1 MSSLKHRIQFYH
13 TLGTL
18 EDAGVPRVRA
28 LQQSFPGIFRRIG
41 ERMSKVVSHGGTL
54 SEGMESEGR
63 VFSSFERNLVLVGEQ
78 TGRLDLV
85 FRSLA
90 DWFQLVRTLRSRLI
104 SGLIYPLL
112 VYHVAGVLIAV
123 ISVFTDGISPSA
135 AAFRTAVWIAAP
147 WVLYFSFSL
156 VLPLIFRGGLM
167 DAVLLHVPVV
177 GAVSYTLN
185 CTRFFYALAL
195 CLRSGLGMSDAIRLS
210 AGGCTN
216 RYLERR
222 FRRIVDTMRSV
233 GCTFTEALAQSMIG
247 RDRGSMILELMRT
260 GEQSG
265 RTDEAAERIANNC
278 REEAETLLIRIAAIV
293 PTVVYLVIAVYI
305 AFKIISFYGK
315 LLAPVRDLL

>member
-1 MSSLKHRIQFYH
+1 
-13 TLGTL
+13 
-18 EDAGVPRVRA
+18 
-28 LQQSFPGIFRRIG
+28 
-41 ERMSKVVSHGGTL
+41 
-54 SEGMESEGR
+54 
-63 VFSSFERNLVLVGEQ
+63 
-78 TGRLDLV
+78 
-85 FRSLA
+85 
-90 DWFQLVRTLRSRLI
+90 
-104 SGLIYPLL
+104 
-112 VYHVAGVLIAV
+112 
-123 ISVFTDGISPSA
+123 
-135 AAFRTAVWIAAP
+135 
-147 WVLYFSFSL
+147 
-156 VLPLIFRGGLM
+156 
-167 DAVLLHVPVV
+167 
-177 GAVSYTLN
+177 
-185 CTRFFYALAL
+185 
-195 CLRSGLGMSDAIRLS
+195 MSDAIRLS